1 MFNFLNS
8 KLNDK
13 ALTKVEKILLEMQ
26 NNYNEHKRLSN
37 YSEDY
42 IEDKYAEISTILS
55 NRFGFT
61 LIIDNGIKSNIFIY
75 PSISQ
80 YTIDLKNK
88 IKKKLD
94 KMVVKKGLTDKTK
107 TILYTLDD
115 IEQELRQG
123 LKIDT
128 NEMVILSSNN
138 FKFNINLN
146 YAYLMDN
153 NLTPREIVATML
165 HEIGHI
171 FNGLLLLPNTV
182 ANAADLMYNIIG
194 TLQNNK
200 NINETILKIS
210 GDNNDPEITNEIVFN
225 MYRTY
230 ILDKNQYFTGYSK
243 NITNEN
249 VADMFAVKFN
259 YGSDLGTALT
269 KLGGITI
276 KSDTIKNIVIGLE
289 LTLAIGLIIANY
301 GLDITIGLIIS
312 TAISLSYLVI
322 FIIGTISFLVWL
334 FSRLLGTEQLVK
346 NNNSHE
352 DVKTRIERLK
362 NKVISLAKNNPNKEE
377 AVRAIKEIKEING
390 VLHNVSNTLGTR
402 IQKILTSN
410 SEYTVLT
417 LTDKL
422 INNELFIQSLR
433 LKYLK
438 GE

>member
-1 MFNFLNS
+1 MFNYLNT

-13 ALTKVEKILLEMQ
+13 ALTKVEKIFTEMSIAYSE
-26 NNYNEHKRLSN
+26 NKRLAE

-42 IEDKYAEISTILS
+42 IEDKYTEIGTILS
-55 NRFGFT
+55 DRFGFT
-61 LIIDNGIKSNIFIY
+61 LTIENGTKSNIFVY

-115 IEQELRQG
+115 IEQELRNG

-128 NEMVILSSNN
+128 DDMVILSNN
-138 FKFNINLN
+138 DFKFNINLN
-146 YAYLMDN
+146 YDYLMEN
-153 NLTPREIVATML
+153 NLSPREIVAIIL

-194 TLQNNK
+194 TLQDDK
-200 NINETILKIS
+200 DMGKTILKIS
-210 GDNNDPEITNEIVFN
+210 NSTETDVTNEVVFN
-225 MYRTY
+225 MYKTY
-230 ILDKNQYFTGYSK
+230 ILDKNQYFTGYSR

-249 VADMFAVKFN
+249 TADLFAVKFN
-259 YGSDLGTALT
+259 YGSDLANGIT
-269 KLGGITI
+269 KLGDVII
-276 KSDTIKNIVIGLE
+276 KSDTIKNTVIGLE
-289 LTLAIGLIIANY
+289 LFIAIGAIIANY
-301 GLDITIGLIIS
+301 GLDVTIGLAAS
-312 TAISLSYLVI
+312 TLIGFAYITM
-322 FIIGTISFLVWL
+322 FIVGTIAFLVWL
-334 FSRLLGTEQLVK
+334 FSRLLGTGQLMK
-346 NNNSHE
+346 DTNTHE

-362 NKVISLAKNNPNKEE
+362 NKVISLAKNNPDKES
-377 AVRAIKEIKEING
+377 AKATIKELKSLNG
-390 VLHNVSNTLGTR
+390 LLRNISDTLGVKVN
-402 IQKILTSN
+402 KILMAN
-410 SEYTVLT
+410 SEYTVIT